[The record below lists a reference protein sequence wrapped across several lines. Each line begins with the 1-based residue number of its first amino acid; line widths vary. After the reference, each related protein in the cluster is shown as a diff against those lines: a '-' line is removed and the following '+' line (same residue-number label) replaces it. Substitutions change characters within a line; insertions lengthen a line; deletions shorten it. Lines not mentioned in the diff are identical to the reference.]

1 MKPRTT
7 TDKTHP
13 LPHEVVAVVGLGLS
27 LPGAGT
33 VEDFWSNILNGQRFF
48 QPATAL
54 DWGAEPESF
63 YQPGGPAPDKAY
75 NLNGV
80 FNSNRTIDP
89 EGLNLPD
96 DFDLKSADGSLAFW
110 LAAGRDAAREVKWD
124 KTSPDRVGVIAGHVI
139 LPSTAMAEA
148 AVSLYTREAT
158 REWPT
163 KPKLDQPPK
172 NAFRLLGYSARLLS
186 TALGFS
192 GPAYTLDAAC
202 ASSLY
207 AIHLAVQ
214 DLLSGE
220 LEAVISGGVAKADAL
235 FTQLGFCQL
244 RALAASGHLTPFDQ
258 DANGLI
264 VGEGAAALVLKRL
277 DTALAHGDRIRAVI
291 RGVGLSNDQTGN
303 ILAPQAEGQ
312 LRAMKDAWK
321 NAGLNPAEVG
331 LIEAHGT
338 ATIIG
343 DRVEVSTLKELLAD
357 DEFARPEKPGPPP
370 VIGSVKSNIGHL
382 LSAAGAASL
391 TKAVLAL
398 ENKTLPPTA
407 GFEKE
412 AEGLNLA
419 DEPALRVL
427 TRPEPW
433 PDPAEGKSRLAVV
446 NAFGFGGVNAQVI
459 LEEYVAEAWAAPAKA
474 VKAKIQAPKKD
485 LVGSVRLLSAR
496 ALSAPWPD
504 FASLAQNWMDSEG
517 PPIIATRRFGTLKA
531 TGLFFNSLVLEGSGL
546 RLAPKDLVHILPQQ
560 ALALKMTE
568 EALTSARLDASH
580 GQPNIIGLGASAGSQ
595 GVDKTRVG
603 VFMAVDIDPRS
614 ADYAFR
620 WLGPLRA
627 AEALLATGELRAR
640 DFPEFVET
648 LRRRSHPPLT
658 ASRVVGA
665 LGSLVASRVARF
677 IGSGGPAFTVSE
689 EGVSGLRVLKM
700 AMAAINRGEIDLA
713 LVGVVDTMGDPKT
726 AAMDP
731 RRLWE
736 EGAAMV
742 VVASEEAAE
751 KLGRGQAPELTEL
764 PELEGRL
771 GGLGGLFPLVKNAFF
786 ISHRLVSRGLGA
798 GAAYWIK
805 NKSDPPRQLE
815 SPGFTITEKGGE
827 EVSPPPFSYE
837 DATWF
842 LVRSQSK
849 EDAFQLLDRLER
861 MAQAAMADHQL
872 VEVLGPMRAE
882 KRALKR
888 LGDRFWAEHGY
899 ISGARP
905 TLAMLARGFEDLLG
919 LIKRAR
925 ARLRGD
931 TQALPPDQRNRIIW
945 ALEGERVKGD
955 LAWVFPGSG
964 GHYTGLGRRL
974 AMSFPNL
981 MGKLE
986 DGVSRLADH
995 FQSSVFWWP
1004 GQKDITA
1011 VQAILGQVSFGLL
1024 GAQVLKQFKIMPQAV
1039 LGYSLGETTALVAT
1053 GAWSEREALYDD
1065 LTQLPLFSRELA
1077 GEHLAA
1083 RRYLK
1088 WPKDKPFRWLMGV
1101 LPRSAG
1107 EIQKALSILPEP
1119 HRGRVFLLLTN
1130 TPGEGVVGGEEA
1142 AVRALSQSL
1151 GAVLCALDSV
1161 AAVHNPSVAEVA
1173 AEYERFHTR
1182 RTTPPQGL
1190 RFYSAAW
1197 AKAYEPTRESVARS
1211 LTDQA
1216 LYGHDFPKLIEQA
1229 YADGVRFFVEVGPGA
1244 GASRMIG
1251 NILNGRPHL
1260 ASSLAPNAH
1269 DEGWLGL
1276 HRLLVELWMA
1286 GYPLKISSVLYPDAS
1301 EAQMTL
1307 PIPITLA
1314 PVVETWPQP
1323 EEALTLARQESA
1335 EEKTETAL
1343 PASVEKQPLAGSAP
1357 AEPPQPAPARNN
1369 RNKRLPSSDSPL
1381 KTRPAPDKGKG
1392 AFDSW
1397 LTENQEQR
1405 RREAE
1410 ALKAD
1415 SPAPLTREQALE
1427 FAVGRIDKV
1436 LGPRFSQV
1444 DDLPSRVRLPDEPLM
1459 FVDRVLTLEG
1469 RPLSMSSG
1477 RIVTEH
1483 DIKPD
1488 AWYLDHGHIPA
1499 GLAIESGQADL
1510 MLSAWLGADFATQGK
1525 ALYRLLDAEVTF
1537 HRALPRVG
1545 ETARYDIRILRFFKY
1560 GQTHLFRFEFQGTV
1574 NGQPLLTMKAG
1585 CAGFFTPTE
1594 LAGGRGLPGG
1604 GLIDEAPP
1612 CHMDPAASFRKKL
1625 PASMNA
1631 AALTALRNGDLTGAF
1646 GPDFKP
1652 HLQNPARLPGRRLSL
1667 IDRVTKMERNGGR
1680 YGAGF
1685 IRTEI
1690 DIDPQAWFLTSHF
1703 VGDEVMPGTLMY
1715 ESCLHSLRIFLM
1727 ASGWIGEADQI
1738 DWQPVAEVAA
1748 SLKCRGQVTNRTKV
1762 AAYEIHVRRLEFR
1775 PSAEGGGPEPV
1786 AVAEAI
1792 MLADDRPIVEVRN
1805 LNLRLAGSSRE
1816 QLEHIW
1822 SGGATGAKAPAP
1834 TGVPAPAKAVA
1845 AAKRSAKH
1853 FDKERLLA
1861 LAQGKPSAALGAG
1874 YTRFDGGQF
1883 VARLPRPPYD
1893 FIDQAD
1899 VTNGEPYE
1907 VREGSEVVALYTPK
1921 PGSWLFA
1928 EAGGENA
1935 ALPYAALNE
1944 VALQPCGFLA
1954 AFMGSA
1960 LPFEGPMHFRNLGGR
1975 ATVLAPVHGGDLMET
1990 TARLTRSSRMGEM
2003 LIQHYEFTCKANG
2016 HPVYEGVTHFGFF
2029 SPKALAHQAG
2039 LTSENQADW
2048 PARPPKLEEY
2058 PQGSNW
2064 PARHWRMIDEIAVNS
2079 EGGSQE
2085 LGSAFAVTGV
2095 KPDAWFFKA
2104 HFYQDPVWPGSLG
2117 LEAFLQALKAV
2128 AMDKFGDD
2136 RPVFWSA
2143 PCPGYTHEWLYRG
2156 QITADK
2162 GEMTISLTVT
2172 EEDAARRV
2180 LSADGLLMVDGL
2192 PIYKMSGFTVGL
2204 SATRTAEA
2212 GEAAEITPD
2221 RLLAWRKEQGLS
2233 QGQLAKLMGVTPIYV
2248 SLMERGKRNI
2258 SPLMAEKLRLIFSS
2272 PISPSGEVFGPD
2284 SEILAKGTLKSRRE
2298 EKEAAAR
2305 LLTPEQLRDLR
2316 VAKGLS
2322 QKKLADQVGV
2332 TATLIGLIEL
2342 GKRGLSL
2349 SLAQKLL
2356 AVLED

>member
-1 MKPRTT
+1 MKPRTK
-7 TDKTHP
+7 TDKTLP
-13 LPHEVVAVVGLGLS
+13 RPHEMVAVVGLGLS

-33 VEDFWSNILNGQRFF
+33 VEEFWSNILNGRRFF

-54 DWGAEPESF
+54 DWGADPDLF
-63 YQPGGPAPDKAY
+63 HQPGGPAPDKAY
-75 NLNGV
+75 SLNGA
-80 FNSNRTIDP
+80 FNSRRTIDP
-89 EGLNLPD
+89 EGLNLPE

-110 LAAGRDAAREVKWD
+110 LAAGHDAAREVKWD
-124 KTSPDRVGVIAGHVI
+124 KIEPDRVGVISGHVI

-148 AVSLYTREAT
+148 AVSLYTREAS
-158 REWPT
+158 REWAT
-163 KPKLDQPPK
+163 KPKLDPPPK

-186 TALGFS
+186 AALGFS

-244 RALAASGHLTPFDQ
+244 RALSASGRLSPFDQ
-258 DANGLI
+258 EADGLI

-277 DTALAHGDRIRAVI
+277 DVALAHGDRIRAVI

-321 NAGLNPAEVG
+321 NAGLSPAEVG

-338 ATIIG
+338 ATILG

-357 DEFARPEKPGPPP
+357 PDFDRPDRPGPPP

-382 LSAAGAASL
+382 LSAAGAASVA
-391 TKAVLAL
+391 KAVLAL

-419 DEPALRVL
+419 TEPALRVL
-427 TRPEPW
+427 TEPEPW
-433 PDPAEGKSRLAVV
+433 PARPDGKPRLAAV

-459 LEEYVAEAWAAPAKA
+459 LEEYVPEAWAAPA
-474 VKAKIQAPKKD
+474 VTGTKAKRPPLK
-485 LVGSVRLLSAR
+485 VRTEGSARLLSAR

-504 FASLAQNWMDSEG
+504 FASMAQNWMDSEG
-517 PPIIATRRFGTLKA
+517 PPIIAIRRFGTLKA

-546 RLAPKDLVHILPQQ
+546 RLAPKDLAHILPQQ

-568 EALTSARLDASH
+568 EALSAARLDASH
-580 GQPNIIGLGASAGSQ
+580 GRPNIVGLGAPAGSP
-595 GVDKTRVG
+595 GVDKARVG
-603 VFMAVDIDPRS
+603 IFMAVDIDPRS

-640 DFPEFVET
+640 DFPEFVEA

-689 EGVSGLRVLKM
+689 DGVAGLRVLKM

-713 LVGVVDTMGDPKT
+713 LAGVVDTMGDPKT

-742 VVASEEAAE
+742 VVASDEAAE

-771 GGLGGLFPLVKNAFF
+771 GGLGGLAPLVKNAFF

-805 NKSDPPRQLE
+805 NRSDPPRRLE
-815 SPGFTITEKGGE
+815 SPGFAITERGGE

-849 EDAFQLLDRLER
+849 DDAFQLLDRLER
-861 MAQAAMADHQL
+861 MAQASMADHQL

-888 LGDRFWAEHGY
+888 LGDRFWAENGY

-919 LIKRAR
+919 LIRRAR

-931 TQALPPDQRNRIIW
+931 NQPLPPDQRNRIIW
-945 ALEGERVKGD
+945 ALDGERVKGD

-964 GHYTGLGRRL
+964 GHYNGLGRRL

-995 FQSSVFWWP
+995 FQSSVFWGP
-1004 GQKDITA
+1004 GQRDITA

-1024 GAQVLKQFKIMPQAV
+1024 GAQVLKQFKIMPKAV

-1053 GAWSEREALYDD
+1053 GAWSAREELYDD
-1065 LTQLPLFSRELA
+1065 LIQLPLFSQELA

-1088 WPKDKPFRWLMGV
+1088 WPKDKSFRWLMGV
-1101 LPRSAG
+1101 LPRSAA
-1107 EIQKALSILPEP
+1107 EIKKALEILPEP
-1119 HRGRVFLLLTN
+1119 HRGRVFLLLSN
-1130 TPGEGVVGGEEA
+1130 TPGEGVIGGEEA
-1142 AVRALSQSL
+1142 AVKALSHSL
-1151 GAVLCALDSV
+1151 GAVLCALDGV
-1161 AAVHNPSVAEVA
+1161 AAVHNPTVSEVA
-1173 AEYERFHTR
+1173 AEYERFHSR
-1182 RTTPPQGL
+1182 PTTPPPGL

-1197 AKAYEPTRESVARS
+1197 AEAYEPTRESAARS

-1216 LYGHDFPKLIEQA
+1216 LHGHDFPKLIERA
-1229 YADGVRFFVEVGPGA
+1229 YADGIRFFVEVGPGA

-1251 NILNGRPHL
+1251 NILKGRPHL
-1260 ASSLAPNAH
+1260 ASSLTSNPH
-1269 DEGWLGL
+1269 DEGWMGL
-1276 HRLLVELWMA
+1276 HRLMVELWMA
-1286 GYPLKISSVLYPDAS
+1286 GYPLKISSILYPDAS
-1301 EAQMTL
+1301 EAEMTL
-1307 PIPITLA
+1307 PISITLA

-1323 EEALTLARQESA
+1323 DEAPALARQEAATEKA
-1335 EEKTETAL
+1335 EA
-1343 PASVEKQPLAGSAP
+1343 SAP
-1357 AEPPQPAPARNN
+1357 ETEMPSLAPARPERDRPPVPGGPANE
-1369 RNKRLPSSDSPL
+1369 RPGDSPP
-1381 KTRPAPDKGKG
+1381 KARINPEETEAH
-1392 AFDSW
+1392 FDSW
-1397 LTENQEQR
+1397 LTRTKERR

-1410 ALKAD
+1410 VLKTD
-1415 SPAPLTREQALE
+1415 NPAPLSREQALE

-1436 LGPRFSQV
+1436 LGARFSQV
-1444 DDLPSRVRLPDEPLM
+1444 DAFPSRVRLPDEPLM

-1469 RPLSMSSG
+1469 RPLSMTSG

-1483 DIKPD
+1483 DILPD
-1488 AWYLDHGHIPA
+1488 AWYLDHGHIPT

-1537 HRALPRVG
+1537 HRELPRAG

-1574 NGQPLLTMKAG
+1574 GGRPLLTMKGG
-1585 CAGFFTPTE
+1585 CAGFFTPAE

-1612 CHMDPAASFRKKL
+1612 SHMDPAAVLRKKL
-1625 PASMNA
+1625 PVAMGSKEL
-1631 AALTALRNGDLTGAF
+1631 AALREGDLAGAF
-1646 GPDFKP
+1646 GPDFTP
-1652 HLQNPARLPGRRLSL
+1652 RLSNPDRLPGRRLSL
-1667 IDRVTKMERNGGR
+1667 IDRVVKMDRTGGR

-1715 ESCLHSLRIFLM
+1715 ESCLHSLRVFLM
-1727 ASGWIGEADQI
+1727 ASGWVGEADGV
-1738 DWQPVAEVAA
+1738 DWQPVPEMAA
-1748 SLKCRGQVTNRTKV
+1748 SLKCRGQVTGRTKV
-1762 AAYEIHVRRLEFR
+1762 AAYEIHVRRLEFQT
-1775 PSAEGGGPEPV
+1775 PPGGGEPEPT

-1816 QLEHIW
+1816 RLEAIW
-1822 SGGATGAKAPAP
+1822 SGTGAAAATSAKPAAASAPAQAGPSASGRRP
-1834 TGVPAPAKAVA
+1834 TG
-1845 AAKRSAKH
+1845 R
-1853 FDKERLLA
+1853 FDKEKLLA
-1861 LAQGKPSAALGAG
+1861 LAQGKPSAALGEG
-1874 YTRFDGGQF
+1874 YKRFDGGRF

-1893 FIDQAD
+1893 MIDQAEI
-1899 VTNGEPYE
+1899 VSGKPYE
-1907 VREGSEVVALYTPK
+1907 VREGSEVRALFTPN
-1921 PGSWLFA
+1921 PGGWLFG
-1928 EAGGENA
+1928 EAGGENP

-1944 VALQPCGFLA
+1944 AALQPCGFLA

-1960 LPFEGPMHFRNLGGR
+1960 LPFDGPMHFRNLGGR

-2003 LIQHYEFTCKANG
+2003 LIQHYEFSCKANG

-2029 SPKALAHQAG
+2029 SPEALAHQAG
-2039 LTSENQADW
+2039 LTGENPDDW
-2048 PARPPKLEEY
+2048 PTRPRTPANY
-2058 PQGSNW
+2058 PEGPNW
-2064 PARHWRMIDEIAVNS
+2064 PSGRWRMIDQIALDP
-2079 EGGSQE
+2079 EGGKG
-2085 LGSAFAVTGV
+2085 LGSAFAVTKV
-2095 KPDAWFFKA
+2095 RPDAWFFKA

-2117 LEAFLQALKAV
+2117 LEAFLQALKA
-2128 AMDKFGDD
+2128 AAADKFGDH
-2136 RPVFWSA
+2136 RPLVWSS
-2143 PCPGYTHEWLYRG
+2143 PCPGHTHEWLYRG
-2156 QITADK
+2156 QITPDK
-2162 GEMTISLTVT
+2162 GEMAVSLVVT
-2172 EEDAARRV
+2172 KVDEERRIV
-2180 LSADGLLMVDGL
+2180 AADGLLMVDGL

-2204 SATRTAEA
+2204 SEVRKDEA
-2212 GEAAEITPD
+2212 GAATDITPD

-2258 SPLMAEKLRLIFSS
+2258 SPLMTEKLGLIFSS
-2272 PISPSGEVFGPD
+2272 SISPSGEVFGPD

-2305 LLTPEQLRDLR
+2305 LLTPEKLRDLR
-2316 VAKGLS
+2316 MAKGLS